1 MKNVILL
8 SAVLF
13 ALSQTNIILDADQAL
28 FVDGLYIVMG
38 GTPDIK
44 KMVALHL
51 ALVPLT
57 LAVSAI
63 IMVLFTYLM
72 EYIEK
77 K

>member
-8 SAVLF
+8 SAILF

-28 FVDGLYIVMG
+28 FLDGLYILMG
-38 GTPDIK
+38 AEANIGK
-44 KMVALHL
+44 LVGLHL
-51 ALVPLT
+51 AFVPFTIALV
-57 LAVSAI
+57 V
-63 IMVLFTYLM
+63 IMTVVFAYVM